1 MQILFIFSNRKIN
14 GVAVDTV
21 SLDYGPSAAFPAHLF
36 FLRENI
42 WGIENMANVDQL
54 PASGHT
60 IFAVPYNIHDGSG
73 APTRA
78 FALPT
83 DEFRDRARRDLTS
96 AAAAASFPSF
106 AVAVFASVA
115 LAAAIN

>member
-1 MQILFIFSNRKIN
+1 M
-14 GVAVDTV
+14 AVDTV

-83 DEFRDRARRDLTS
+83 DEFRDRTRRDLSS
-96 AAAAASFPSF
+96 AAAAAASLPSF
-106 AVAVFASVA
+106 AVLATVVA
-115 LAAAIN
+115 LAAALN